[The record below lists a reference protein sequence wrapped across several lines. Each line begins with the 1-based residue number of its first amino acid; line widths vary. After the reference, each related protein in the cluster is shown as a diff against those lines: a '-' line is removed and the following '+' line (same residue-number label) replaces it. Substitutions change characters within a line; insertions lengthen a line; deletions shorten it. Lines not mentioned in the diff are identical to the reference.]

1 MPLGRR
7 RRRLVKKKK
16 IISEEEL
23 GKFKEIVDKLS
34 IYEKRLD
41 EIRVEDWMQS
51 AKEGYNGLVVQ
62 YKAALQLIKEANE
75 RLKAVI
81 DKAAI

>member
-1 MPLGRR
+1 MPLR
-7 RRRLVKKKK
+7 RRRLRLVKK
-16 IISEEEL
+16 ISEEEL

-41 EIRVEDWMQS
+41 ETRVEDWMQS
-51 AKEGYNGLVVQ
+51 AKEGYNGLVEV